1 MTDSLFLEPGR
12 SIRGS
17 AGEWYKIQQLLGAGG
32 NAVTYLV
39 LCSSGPNRGIL
50 FALKFFRRM
59 SRPERLEAFLD
70 ELRFLKSCDHP
81 AVMRV
86 YDEGTFSFRVE
97 GQQRDFPFLVA
108 EYLPRTMFQ
117 VMRAGSATTTEKLA
131 FANQLLAG
139 LAYLA
144 AQHPSVVHRDVKPQ
158 NIFIKGHS
166 AVLGDFGLLKRLDG
180 LSEAEDRDIL
190 KESVGIGM
198 PFFYRSPDLVSYARR
213 EGPIDTKSDVF
224 QLGLVLT
231 ELFTGRNPCVRPHG
245 DDPLSPVELE
255 PVGSI
260 PGGISGLIAPILYDM
275 LAVDPK
281 LRPAASDL
289 LDRWLGVLEI
299 AAERARDLNG
309 SVF

>member
-1 MTDSLFLEPGR
+1 VADSLYLEPGR

-17 AGEWYKIQQLLGAGG
+17 SGKWYKIQQLLGAGG

-39 LCSSGPNRGIL
+39 VCSSGPNRGIL

-59 SRPERLEAFLD
+59 SKPERLSAFLD
-70 ELRFLKSCDHP
+70 ELDFLKSCDHP

-86 YDEGTFSFRVE
+86 YDDGTFSFRVD

-117 VMRAGSATTTEKLA
+117 VMRSGAASTTEKLA

-144 AQHPSVVHRDVKPQ
+144 AQDPPVVHRDVKPQ

-180 LSEAEDRDIL
+180 LSESEDRDVL
-190 KESVGIGM
+190 KESVGVGM
-198 PFFYRSPDLVSYARR
+198 PFFYRTPDLVTYARR

-231 ELFTGRNPCVRPHG
+231 ELFTGRNPCARPLG

-255 PVGSI
+255 GVGTI
-260 PGGISGLIAPILYDM
+260 PGGASGLIAPILHDM
-275 LAVDPK
+275 LTINPVA
-281 LRPAASDL
+281 RPTAADL

-299 AAERARDLNG
+299 AAERARELNG
-309 SVF
+309 TVF